1 MAISVAPNPVNL
13 TWANFRIVDSSP
25 DLSGNEVAQ
34 IHPETRMPANIQ
46 VVNNQNLFRLAPF
59 TIGVVPVP
67 QDTIVLRTAQQTPD
81 LLRHEQGHYD
91 LLILT
96 VKAMARDLDAATGGS
111 AADLSSRVQAIQ
123 QTHATRAQA
132 LDAAYDTQTSN
143 GTDVQQQM
151 NWNQTI
157 AAALANPMAS
167 AINGFAL

>member
-1 MAISVAPNPVNL
+1 
-13 TWANFRIVDSSP
+13 
-25 DLSGNEVAQ
+25 
-34 IHPETRMPANIQ
+34 
-46 VVNNQNLFRLAPF
+46 
-59 TIGVVPVP
+59 
-67 QDTIVLRTAQQTPD
+67 VLRTAQQTPD